1 MIADNLT
8 VVEIKTLLSRVDSTL
23 LILWT
28 THKNMQNMVRNKMI
42 YLHMTFLDL
51 HATEYICMLSGK
63 ETKQF
68 HPILRAFYGWHD
80 IMGHERVLCQCTSQK
95 QYTKFSFRLNPNVC
109 SSLVEVISI
118 FETRIHIS
126 LIQEKKRDA
135 PNNQFN
141 FREII

>member
-42 YLHMTFLDL
+42 YLHMTFLEL
-51 HATEYICMLSGK
+51 HATEYICMLSGE

-68 HPILRAFYGWHD
+68 HPYFESILWMARYHGA
-80 IMGHERVLCQCTSQK
+80 
-95 QYTKFSFRLNPNVC
+95 
-109 SSLVEVISI
+109 
-118 FETRIHIS
+118 
-126 LIQEKKRDA
+126 
-135 PNNQFN
+135 
-141 FREII
+141 